1 MKKLLLNLLLM
12 LTATTGWAWDGSG
25 TSDDPYL
32 ITNAEDLTQL
42 ATDVNGGNSYSG
54 KYFEMTNDIQ
64 FTGGSNNFTSIGGYL
79 NGDYKYFSGHFDGK
93 GNKVSGINIEKG
105 GINLSDCFQGLFGC
119 IKTEGN
125 NIAEVKNIILDGST
139 IQGSM
144 CCGGIV
150 GDVKSG
156 TVENCHVKDDVTI
169 KSILNTDY
177 YHGGIVGFNEGGS
190 VTGCTSAAQITASSN
205 AGDFFGGIVGQN
217 KGTVS
222 DCFYYGGAIGG
233 NHVATIAAQN
243 NGTVRNCYSTRVY
256 INGHQI
262 KIADGGTVENCG
274 IANII
279 TLDPGVTCSGNALTV
294 GGFTLATEGQTVNLG
309 YTGTVPEGYVLIYT
323 ANNGTISGNATS
335 GYTLTVYGDGR
346 VTATV
351 TPTSGNCGTTDHEAD
366 VTWTMT
372 DEDHD
377 DIYETITISG
387 TGEMADYNYYE
398 QPWVAFRKLI
408 TTVIIEDGVT
418 AIGSNAFTVCTS
430 LSKAYI
436 LPTTVPATSSNVFD
450 GCSNLSKIVV
460 PAKARDSYWNN
471 WYYDNNYSYAT
482 YITKGYTINCAEGIT
497 ATGEYNGPLVIEN
510 EPVTIDYKVPSVAPE
525 GYEAPFVGY
534 RVKGYNIDQTVTEDA
549 GKYTFQMP
557 DCYVTVMPAWTAK
570 AWSGYGTKDSP
581 YIIEYA
587 SQLDLL
593 ASNVN
598 GFTDYTDY
606 TDTYFELGQDIEYS
620 HITNWDDAAS
630 TENNY
635 TPIGI
640 YVTQDAKHYNSRI
653 FNGHFDGKGHRI
665 SGLRNYNETN
675 GQYSCGYRG
684 VFGKIGTAGSVS
696 GVILDDTRITGYY
709 IIGGIAG
716 QNDGTISDCHVTDHV
731 NIYINISDNNA
742 TYYGGI
748 AGLNGEG
755 TISGCTSAVSI
766 TSKIVQGTGISTPT
780 SYHVGSIIGGIAGS
794 NKKTIK
800 DCLYLGSTLEGK
812 KTLGAIVGHNIGALE
827 NCFYTSTTL
836 QGMDMEEND
845 IENAQSTLGG
855 SGNDATATNCGL
867 ALGGNLDYNAFLAV
881 MAART
886 AALTAVERKP
896 ALNTDVALTYKR
908 SFTQDKASTVCLPF
922 DYTPDDQDGH
932 FFTFVGI
939 TKENDQYIA
948 TMKENTVKAL
958 AANTPY
964 LFMPAATG
972 EVDFSGDY
980 TITASTDAPATTSD
994 EWTFMGTYARLTYG
1008 TEPMIGHVYGF
1019 ASKTK
1024 DVDGVTVQAG
1034 EFVHAK
1040 EGASVPP
1047 MRCYLIY
1054 KDGEQFSGVRAM
1066 TRGEVEVPESI
1077 IVRFV
1082 NSRGET
1088 TAIGELDTNT
1098 GEVTIDR
1105 EGWYDLN
1112 GRRLPSKPTKK
1123 GLYINNGQ
1131 KIVIK

>member
-1 MKKLLLNLLLM
+1 MTLLLPLLTVT
-12 LTATTGWAWDGSG
+12 TAWAWNGSG
-25 TSDDPYL
+25 TSDAPYL
-32 ITNAEDLTQL
+32 ITNAEDLNQL

-64 FTGGSNNFTSIGGYL
+64 FAGGHINFTSIGGYH
-79 NGDYKYFSGHFDGK
+79 NDDYKYFSGHFDGK
-93 GNKVSGINIEKG
+93 GNKVSGIEIKKDG
-105 GINLSDCFQGLFGC
+105 TDLSDGFQGLFGC

-125 NIAEVKNIILDGST
+125 NIAEVKNIILDYST
-139 IQGSM
+139 IQGGM

-156 TVENCHVKDDVTI
+156 TVENCHVKDYVKI
-169 KSILNTDY
+169 MSIMNTNY
-177 YHGGIVGFNEGGS
+177 CHGGIVGFNEGGT
-190 VTGCTSAAQITASSN
+190 VTGCTSAAQITASGN
-205 AGDFFGGIVGQN
+205 AGFSFGGIVGHN
-217 KGTVS
+217 NGTVS

-233 NHVATIAAQN
+233 NQVATIAALN
-243 NGTVRNCYSTRVY
+243 NGTVRNCYCRSEY
-256 INGHQI
+256 FNAI
-262 KIADGGTVENCG
+262 KIPIANGGTQVNCG
-274 IANII
+274 IAYII

-294 GGFTLATEGQTVNLG
+294 GGFTLATGGQTVNLG

-323 ANNGTISGNATS
+323 ANKGTISGNATS
-335 GYTLTVYGDGR
+335 GYTLTVNGDGR

-372 DEDHD
+372 DEDKD
-377 DIYETITISG
+377 GTYEKLTISG
-387 TGEMADYNYYE
+387 TGEMADYNNYE
-398 QPWVAFRKLI
+398 QPWVAFMELI

-418 AIGSNAFTVCTS
+418 AIGSNAFRNCTS

-450 GCSNLSKIVV
+450 GCSILSKIVV
-460 PAKARDSYWNN
+460 PAKARDSYWNS
-471 WYYDNNYSYAT
+471 WYYDNNYSYAD

-534 RVKGYNIDQTVTEDA
+534 QVKGYKINQTVTENA

-557 DCYVTVMPAWTAK
+557 NCYVTVMPAWTAK
-570 AWSGYGTKDSP
+570 AWSGNGTKESP

-606 TDTYFELGQDIEYS
+606 TDTYFELGRDIEYA
-620 HITNWDDAAS
+620 HITNWDDATS

-640 YVTQDAKHYNSRI
+640 YVTQDATHYDSRI

-696 GVILDDTRITGYY
+696 GVILDDTRITGFYR
-709 IIGGIAG
+709 IGGIAG

-731 NIYINISDNNA
+731 NIHINMHDDNA
-742 TYYGGI
+742 TNFGGI
-748 AGLNGEG
+748 VGSNNDG

-780 SYHVGSIIGGIAGS
+780 SYHVGSTIGGIAGS
-794 NKKTIK
+794 NQKTIK
-800 DCLYLGSTLEGK
+800 DCLYLGSTLEGR
-812 KTLGAIVGHNIGALE
+812 KTLGAIVGYNNGTLE
-827 NCFYTSTTL
+827 NCFYTSTTI
-836 QGMDMEEND
+836 QGVDMNKNE

-855 SGNDATATNCGL
+855 SGNSSTVTNCGL
-867 ALGGNLDYNAFLAV
+867 ALGGNLDYNAFLAA

-908 SFTQDKASTVCLPF
+908 SFTADKASTVCLPF
-922 DYTPDDQDGH
+922 DYTPDDTDGK
-932 FFTFVGI
+932 FYTFAGI
-939 TKENDQYIA
+939 TKEGDQYVA
-948 TMKENTVKAL
+948 TMKENAVKEL
-958 AANTPY
+958 KANTPY
-964 LFMPAATG
+964 LFMPANTG

-980 TITASTDAPATTSD
+980 TIKESKDAPATITTD
-994 EWTFMGTYARLTYG
+994 WTFKGTYSYIKWTNDENDADYTKERAA
-1008 TEPMIGHVYGF
+1008 EIGKVYGF
-1019 ASKTK
+1019 AGGAT
-1024 DVDGVTVQAG
+1024 DNVNVGD
-1034 EFVHAK
+1034 FVRVASGAK
-1040 EGASVPP
+1040 IRP
-1047 MRCYLIY
+1047 MSCYLMWN
-1054 KDGEQFSGVRAM
+1054 DTPAT
-1066 TRGEVEVPESI
+1066 TRGTRGDAEQLPSRI
-1077 IVRFV
+1077 TVRLV
-1082 NSRGET
+1082 GSHGET
-1088 TAIGELDTNT
+1088 NAIGELNTET
-1098 GEVTIDR
+1098 GEFTTD
-1105 EGWYDLN
+1105 GWYSLD
-1112 GRRLPSKPTKK
+1112 GRKLDAKPTQR
-1123 GLYINNGQ
+1123 GIYINNGK
-1131 KIVIK
+1131 KIMIK

>member
-1 MKKLLLNLLLM
+1 MKRLLLNLLLM
-12 LTATTGWAWDGSG
+12 LTAATAWAWDGSG

-32 ITNAEDLTQL
+32 ITNAEDLNQL
-42 ATDVNGGNSYSG
+42 ASDVNGGNSYSG

-64 FTGGSNNFTSIGGYL
+64 FTGGKNYFTSIGGYH
-79 NGDYKYFSGHFDGK
+79 NGDFKYFSGHFDGK
-93 GNKVSGINIEKG
+93 GNKVSGIEIFKG
-105 GINLSDCFQGLFGC
+105 GINLSDGFQGLFGC

-125 NIAEVKNIILDGST
+125 NIAEVKNIILDDVKITGYSA
-139 IQGSM
+139 
-144 CCGGIV
+144 CGGIV

-156 TVENCHVKDDVTI
+156 TVENCHVTENVKINAFKDHA
-169 KSILNTDY
+169 SCN
-177 YHGGIVGFNEGGS
+177 GGIVGFNEGGS

-205 AGDFFGGIVGQN
+205 AGDSFGGIVGQN

-233 NHVATIAAQN
+233 NRVATIAAQN

-256 INGHQI
+256 INGRQI
-262 KIADGGTVENCG
+262 KMVDGGNVENCDF
-274 IANII
+274 AYII
-279 TLDPGVTCSGNALTV
+279 TLGPGVTCSGNALTV

-309 YTGTVPEGYVLIYT
+309 YTGTVPEGCIVVYEAASVPIR
-323 ANNGTISGNATS
+323 GNATS
-335 GYTLTVYGDGR
+335 GYTLTVYDDVT

-351 TPTSGNCGTTDHEAD
+351 TPTSGNCGKTSSDN
-366 VTWTMT
+366 VTWAMT

-482 YITKGYTINCAEGIT
+482 YITKGYTINCAEDIT

-570 AWSGYGTKDSP
+570 AWSGNGTKESP

-606 TDTYFELGQDIEYS
+606 ADTYFELGRDIEYA
-620 HITNWDDAAS
+620 HITSWDDASS

-635 TPIGI
+635 TPIGV
-640 YVTQDAKHYNSRI
+640 YVTQDGKHYNECI
-653 FNGHFDGKGHRI
+653 FNGHFDGKGYRI

-675 GQYSCGYRG
+675 GQLSCGYRG
-684 VFGKIGTAGSVS
+684 IFGKIGTAGSVS
-696 GVILDDTRITGYY
+696 GVILDDTRITGFYR
-709 IIGGIAG
+709 IGGIAG

-731 NIYINISDNNA
+731 NIHINMHDDNA
-742 TYYGGI
+742 TNFGGI
-748 AGLNGEG
+748 VGSNNDG

-766 TSKIVQGTGISTPT
+766 TSKTVQGTGISTPT
-780 SYHVGSIIGGIAGS
+780 SYHVGSTIGGIAGS
-794 NKKTIK
+794 NQKTIK
-800 DCLYLGSTLEGK
+800 DCLYLGSTLEGYY
-812 KTLGAIVGHNIGALE
+812 TLGAIVGYNNGTIE
-827 NCFYTSTTL
+827 NCFYTSTTI
-836 QGMDMEEND
+836 QGVDMKKNEL
-845 IENAQSTLGG
+845 ENAQSTVGG
-855 SGNDATATNCGL
+855 SGNSSIVTNCGL
-867 ALGGNLDYNAFLAV
+867 AFSENLDYNAFVAA

-886 AALTAVERKP
+886 AALTAVERKQ
-896 ALNTDVALTYKR
+896 ALSTDVALTYKR
-908 SFTQDKASTVCLPF
+908 SFTADKASTVCLPF
-922 DYTPDDQDGH
+922 DYTPDDTDGQ
-932 FFTFVGI
+932 FYTFVGI
-939 TKENDQYIA
+939 TKEGDQYVA
-948 TMKENTVKAL
+948 TMKENAVKEL
-958 AANTPY
+958 TANTPY
-964 LFMPAATG
+964 LFMPANTG
-972 EVDFSGDY
+972 EVDFSGNY
-980 TITASTDAPATTSD
+980 TIKESKDAPATITTDWTFKGTYSYIKWTSD
-994 EWTFMGTYARLTYG
+994 ENDADYTKERAD
-1008 TEPMIGHVYGF
+1008 EIGKVYGF
-1019 ASKTK
+1019 AGGATDNVKVG
-1024 DVDGVTVQAG
+1024 D
-1034 EFVHAK
+1034 FVRVASGAK
-1040 EGASVPP
+1040 IRP
-1047 MRCYLIY
+1047 MSCYLQWNDEPA
-1054 KDGEQFSGVRAM
+1054 KARS
-1066 TRGEVEVPESI
+1066 TRGETEQLPSRI
-1077 IVRFV
+1077 TVRLV
-1082 NSRGET
+1082 GSHGET
-1088 TAIGELDTNT
+1088 NAIFSIDNSQF
-1098 GEVTIDR
+1098 TIDN
-1105 EGWYDLN
+1105 WYSLD
-1112 GRRLPSKPTKK
+1112 GRKLSAKPTQR
-1123 GLYINNGQ
+1123 GIYINNG
-1131 KIVIK
+1131 KKVIIK